1 MSIKRQSG
9 FTVLELIVAV
19 VFLVAVGTIFFVQSR
34 DLKIEKNDAVRKN
47 AINSIYY
54 DLEDVY
60 YPAVKAYPERLAADQ
75 LKGIDPA
82 SLNDPNGVAIGDS
95 KSQYH
100 YEAKDCKD
108 GQCKSYKLWADMEHE
123 ATFTKTS
130 RNQ

>member
-1 MSIKRQSG
+1 MSKSRQSG
-9 FTVLELIVAV
+9 FTVLELIVSVA
-19 VFLVAVGTIFFVQSR
+19 FLVVVGTIFYVQSR
-34 DLKIEKNDAVRKN
+34 DLKIEKNDAVRKA

-60 YPAVKAYPERLAADQ
+60 YPAAKAYPERLTADQ

-82 SLNDPNGVAIGDS
+82 ALVDLKSVAVGDP

-100 YEAKDCKD
+100 YEPKDCKD
-108 GQCKSYKLWADMEHE
+108 GQCKSYKLWADMERE
-123 ATFTKTS
+123 ATFAKTS